1 MLIKIGRIL
10 NIITIPAA
18 RWANYIGAAV
28 LTAIMALTGID
39 VIGRY
44 FLNKPLSGSFEI
56 TELLMAVMIS
66 LGLAYCTLEQGN
78 VRVDILTQ
86 KLSRRGQA
94 IANLGA
100 DIVFLVLSILITW
113 QTVYRVQSF
122 IDKNLTTNVLYIPI
136 FPFVIVVALGFA
148 ILCLVLL
155 RDAVEHLQE
164 ATSDDAL

>member
-1 MLIKIGRIL
+1 MLQKIGRIL
-10 NIITIPAA
+10 NIISIPAA

-44 FLNKPLSGSFEI
+44 FLSKPLPGSFEI

-66 LGLAYCTLEQGN
+66 LGLAYCSLERGH

-94 IANLGA
+94 IANFGA
-100 DIVFLVLSILITW
+100 DIVFLAISLLITW
-113 QTVYRVQSF
+113 QTAYRVQSF
-122 IDKNLTTNVLYIPI
+122 IEKNLTTNVLYLPI
-136 FPFVIVVALGFA
+136 FPFVIVVVVGFA

-155 RDAVEHLQE
+155 RDAVEYLQE
-164 ATSDDAL
+164 ATSNDAH